1 MKRRE
6 AAMEGVALAL
16 AIFALVI
23 ALTAAWYTSQERSR
37 QAKKE
42 RAAKLAKKRRNRW
55 LF

>member
-1 MKRRE
+1 
-6 AAMEGVALAL
+6 MEGVALAL
-16 AIFALVI
+16 ALVALAI
-23 ALTAAWYTSQERSR
+23 ALTAAWYTHEERAR